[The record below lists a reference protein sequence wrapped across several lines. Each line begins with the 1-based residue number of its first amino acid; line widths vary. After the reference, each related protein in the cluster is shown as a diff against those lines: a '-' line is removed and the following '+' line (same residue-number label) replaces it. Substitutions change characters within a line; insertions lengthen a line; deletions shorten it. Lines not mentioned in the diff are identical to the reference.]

1 MRVLILCIGILLT
14 HLADAQMFVV
24 YPRNRQI
31 FQRNE
36 NNEATVSVLGNCSE
50 LADKVQVSFVP
61 VKEGQGKLIDWILL
75 DSNPNAGI
83 YQGKIVVKGGWYRM
97 KVRSFQGDKLI
108 DSTEL
113 NRVGVGENFLI
124 AGQSNAQGTFR
135 LPVEIGAEDDRVN
148 CSNFYAHFPELNVSY
163 THFYI
168 GNFALNYPTST
179 FSQMGSF
186 STIGPNGLS
195 LHYWPAVGDTLV
207 KKYNVPVCFINAG
220 WGGSSIRNWVES
232 ARGVPSPNPWD
243 PTQNYQ
249 LYYPYKSFSRS
260 LEIFGQKIGF
270 RAVLWHQGET
280 DARQNMSQSDYYNY
294 LVELIST
301 SRKEVNQDLPWIV
314 AQATRGGGCDS
325 TLAVLSPE
333 IRAAQ
338 RQVTETAS
346 LPQVFEGPNTD
357 DIEVPRNASLPYYGC
372 VHFSPVGF
380 PFLGSA
386 WFKSIDDAIVNGM
399 KHLSYREMP
408 KIEVACAPDNS
419 SMFIKKINGDFVR
432 GDWTDL
438 DGVVRVDA
446 LKNNNVGY
454 GIYQA
459 NLFDSLGH
467 EFSIPIIEFKKL
479 RLPKPPSIL
488 ANSDTLFCSNTS
500 VKLSATGGK
509 VSFVWSTGATTQ
521 DITVTKTGLFTVK
534 TYDDLG
540 CLSPASKA
548 ITTQVYPLPA
558 TPQISTMSPFYLTT
572 GPRVTGISYSW
583 FFNGNKLPVASDAVN
598 LHVKQSGLYQAKF
611 SYIYPK
617 GPTCTSDFSNQINYE
632 LPAGN
637 GVVAYPN
644 PASKELFIQSKYD
657 LVGAK
662 YVLYGLDGR
671 EMLHGV
677 IDNSIAFVINVSGLS
692 PAIYKLTIQPT
703 NGTELLYKTIVV
715 DYR

>member
-1 MRVLILCIGILLT
+1 MGMLIA
-14 HLADAQMFVV
+14 HLADAQMFVA

-36 NNEATVSVLGNCSE
+36 ANQASISVLGNCSE
-50 LADKVQVSFVP
+50 LADKVQVTFIP
-61 VKEGQGKLIDWILL
+61 VKEGQGKLIDWTLL

-83 YQGKIVVKGGWYRM
+83 YQGKIVVTGGWYRM
-97 KVRSFQGDKLI
+97 KVRAFLGDKLI

-135 LPVEIGAEDDRVN
+135 LPIEIGAEDDRVN

-168 GNFALNYPTST
+168 GNFALNYPLGT
-179 FSQMGSF
+179 FSQMSSF

-207 KKYNVPVCFINAG
+207 KKYNVPVCFINTG
-220 WGGSSIRNWVES
+220 WGGSSIRNWVEG
-232 ARGVPSPNPWD
+232 ARGVPSYNPWN
-243 PTQNYQ
+243 PIENYQ
-249 LYYPYKSFSRS
+249 LTFPYKSLSRS
-260 LEIFGQKIGF
+260 LEIFGQKMGF

-280 DARQNMSQSDYYNY
+280 DARLKMSQSEYYNY
-294 LVELIST
+294 LVELINA
-301 SRKEVNQDLPWIV
+301 SRKDANQTIPWIV
-314 AQATRGGGCDS
+314 AQATRGGGCDTTS
-325 TLAVLSPE
+325 LILSPE

-338 RQVTETAS
+338 KQVTETPT

-380 PFLGSA
+380 PVLGSA
-386 WFKSIDDAIVNGM
+386 WFNSIDAAIKKGM
-399 KHLSYREMP
+399 KHLSYRAMP
-408 KIEVACAPDNS
+408 TLEASCGPDNS
-419 SMFIKKINGDFVR
+419 LVIKKITGDFVR

-438 DGVVRVDA
+438 DGAVSVNA

-454 GIYQA
+454 GVYEA
-459 NLFDSLGH
+459 YLYDSLGR

-479 RLPKPPSIL
+479 KLPKPPSIL
-488 ANSDTLFCSNTS
+488 ANSDTLFCSNAS
-500 VKLSATGGK
+500 VKLVASGGK
-509 VSFVWSTGATTQ
+509 ASYLWSTGATSQ
-521 DITVTKTGLFTVK
+521 DITISKTGLFKVRTF
-534 TYDDLG
+534 DELG
-540 CLSPASKA
+540 CLSPESKS
-548 ITTQVYPLPA
+548 ISTQVYPLPA
-558 TPQISTMSPFYLTT
+558 NPQISTMSPFYLTT
-572 GPRVTGISYSW
+572 GPRVTGVSYSW
-583 FFNGNKLPVASDAVN
+583 FLNGTKLPVASDVIN
-598 LHVKQSGLYQAKF
+598 LHVKESGLYQAKF
-611 SYIYPK
+611 SYKYPN
-617 GPTCTSDFSNQINYE
+617 GPTCSSDFSNQITYE

-637 GVVAYPN
+637 GLVTYPN
-644 PASKELFIQSKYD
+644 PASQELNIQSKYE

-671 EMLHGV
+671 EILQGT
-677 IDNSIAFVINVSGLS
+677 IDNSIEFKLNVNGLS
-692 PAIYKLTIQPT
+692 PAIYKLAIFPKTGPEI
-703 NGTELLYKTIVV
+703 LYKTIVV